1 MKQRGRKSAAELSII
16 GAGGIA
22 VARRLDPPSQ
32 LSDEMA
38 DIWRG
43 IVNGK
48 PGDWFDAGSAPVLAQ
63 YCRHVIAARRA
74 SQLVVQ
80 TEADDG
86 FDIDVWSEL
95 LRLQERQSAL
105 LVSLATKLR
114 LTPQSRYG
122 ARSAATAALNESVG
136 PPPWEE

>member
-1 MKQRGRKSAAELSII
+1 MGTRGRKSAAELAII

-22 VARRLDPPSQ
+22 VARRLDPPS
-32 LSDEMA
+32 LISDEMA
-38 DIWRG
+38 KVWRG

-48 PGDWFDAGSAPVLAQ
+48 PADWFDAGSAPVLAQ

-86 FDIDVWSEL
+86 FDIDVWSGL
-95 LRLQERQSAL
+95 LRIQERQSAL
-105 LVSLATKLR
+105 LVSL
-114 LTPQSRYG
+114 G
-122 ARSAATAALNESVG
+122 N
-136 PPPWEE
+136 

>member
-74 SQLVVQ
+74 SQLILEE
-80 TEADDG
+80 EAADG
-86 FDIDVWSEL
+86 FGVDHWNAL
-95 LRLQERQSAL
+95 LRVQERQSAL
-105 LVSLATKLR
+105 LASLATKLR

-122 ARSAATAALNESVG
+122 PRGAATAALNEATG
-136 PPPWEE
+136 PAPWED

>member
-1 MKQRGRKSAAELSII
+1 MGARGRKSAAELAII

-22 VARRLDPPSQ
+22 VARRLDPPS
-32 LSDEMA
+32 LISDEMA
-38 DIWRG
+38 KVWRG

-86 FDIDVWSEL
+86 FDIDVWSGL

-122 ARSAATAALNESVG
+122 ARSADTAARNDPPG
-136 PPPWEE
+136 PPPWED